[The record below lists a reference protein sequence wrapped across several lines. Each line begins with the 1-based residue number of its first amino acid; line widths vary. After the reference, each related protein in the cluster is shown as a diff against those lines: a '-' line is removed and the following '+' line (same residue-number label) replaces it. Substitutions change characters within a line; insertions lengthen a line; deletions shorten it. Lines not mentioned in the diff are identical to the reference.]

1 MKKRVN
7 LIANSLTLLLISIK
21 RNNVANPNLIKHSCR
36 AHTTLRQVLA
46 QLFHTEQ
53 RLVHWFTGFGLHNSA
68 YCCQPWPAR
77 PLFYTETGTS
87 VAVALRQRLSFSLAW
102 QRVIVQLG
110 PLIVMSFFS
119 AWNQSVPLK
128 ADFWAVT
135 QCHRWQRLG
144 EAGG

>member
-1 MKKRVN
+1 MKKLVN

-68 YCCQPWPAR
+68 YCCQP
-77 PLFYTETGTS
+77 
-87 VAVALRQRLSFSLAW
+87 
-102 QRVIVQLG
+102 
-110 PLIVMSFFS
+110 
-119 AWNQSVPLK
+119 
-128 ADFWAVT
+128 
-135 QCHRWQRLG
+135 
-144 EAGG
+144 